1 MEWRF
6 KNEDKWAVAPLGR
19 TAQLHRRWDGVGST
33 LFFFFSS
40 RRRHT
45 RCSRDWSSD
54 VCSSD
59 LVTNTGARTGDEV
72 VQLYVQHLGSAVERP
87 NKDLRGY
94 RRITLNAGETRTV
107 ELSLRASSLAYWN
120 PATHGWVVETEP
132 VRIQVGTSSADLR
145 LDTRIRVVGAR

>member
-1 MEWRF
+1 MFEG
-6 KNEDKWAVAPLGR
+6 EDYGEGKVLGAPQFEFGWGLSY
-19 TAQLHRRWDGVGST
+19 TS
-33 LFFFFSS
+33 FSY
-40 RRRHT
+40 
-45 RCSRDWSSD
+45 
-54 VCSSD
+54 SD
-59 LVTNTGARTGDEV
+59 LHVAAGTASGSQTVRVDVTNTGARTGDEV